1 MTRLIAALLVLLVV
15 LAAAGCGATASPSPS
30 PSPSAPP
37 TEPPLVLEGTSWR
50 ATLIGDEEPAP
61 ANPVSLALGAGRVEG
76 NTGCNSYG
84 ADAEL
89 DGGRLVVGEV
99 QTTLAACVEELPSR
113 LEGEFLRI
121 LQERPAVVTDGTRLL
136 LRGTS
141 GEIVLEPGPPA
152 P

>member
-1 MTRLIAALLVLLVV
+1 MPRLIAALLVLLV
-15 LAAAGCGATASPSPS
+15 AAGCGATAS

-50 ATLIGDEEPAP
+50 AILIADEEPAP
-61 ANPVSLALGAGRVEG
+61 ANPVSLALDGGRVEG

-99 QTTLAACVEELPSR
+99 QMTLAACVEELPSR
-113 LEGEFLRI
+113 LEGECLRI

-152 P
+152 A